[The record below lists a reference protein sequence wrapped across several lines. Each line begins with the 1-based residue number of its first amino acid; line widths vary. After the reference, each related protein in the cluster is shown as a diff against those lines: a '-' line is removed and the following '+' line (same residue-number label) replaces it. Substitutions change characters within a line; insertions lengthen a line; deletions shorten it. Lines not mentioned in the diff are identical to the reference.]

1 MEVEG
6 TVKITKAKR
15 VSLVEQVVMQIES
28 LIKTGEWPVGTR
40 IPAEMELM
48 IQFDVSRNTLR
59 EAIRALV
66 HAGLLQTKQ
75 GSGTYVR
82 SNKQSGTDFEKRLK
96 HSTLIEIL
104 EVRHALEREAASLAA
119 ERRTEKDIK
128 ALNECLK
135 KCKNAKDL
143 SEFATADIELHKA
156 IIRASHNDPL
166 IELYTY
172 HVNAL
177 HDSIFTLTEMTAMP
191 EDELD
196 PGAHDEL
203 VDAIIERNRELVC
216 TIVTDYIDRLKK
228 IVLLNEEK
236 RV

>member
-1 MEVEG
+1 M
-6 TVKITKAKR
+6 KIAKTKR
-15 VSLVEQVVMQIES
+15 VSLVEQVVVQIES
-28 LIKTGEWPVGTR
+28 LIKSAEWPVGTR
-40 IPAEMELM
+40 IPSEMELM

-75 GSGTYVR
+75 GSGTFVR

-119 ERRTEKDIK
+119 ERRTEKDIEELK
-128 ALNECLK
+128 EYLNR
-135 KCKNAKDL
+135 CKNAESL
-143 SEFATADIELHKA
+143 SDFATADIELHKA
-156 IIRASHNDPL
+156 IVRASHNGPL
-166 IELYTY
+166 IELYTH

-177 HDSIFTLTEMTAMP
+177 HDSISALLGMTALS

-203 VDAIIERNRELVC
+203 VDAIIEQNHESVC

-228 IVLLNEEK
+228 IVLLNEEN

>member
-1 MEVEG
+1 M
-6 TVKITKAKR
+6 KIAKTKR
-15 VSLVEQVVMQIES
+15 VSLVEQVVVQIES
-28 LIKTGEWPVGTR
+28 LIKSAEWPVGTR
-40 IPAEMELM
+40 IPSEMELM

-82 SNKQSGTDFEKRLK
+82 SNKKSGNDFEKHLE

-119 ERRTEKDIK
+119 ERRTEKDIEE
-128 ALNECLK
+128 LNEYLNR
-135 KCKNAKDL
+135 CKNAKDL

-156 IIRASHNDPL
+156 IVRASHNGPL
-166 IELYTY
+166 IELYTH

-177 HDSIFTLTEMTAMP
+177 HDSISALLGMTALP

-203 VDAIIERNRELVC
+203 VEAIIEQNHESVC

-228 IVLLNEEK
+228 IVLLNEEN

>member
-1 MEVEG
+1 M
-6 TVKITKAKR
+6 KIAKTKR
-15 VSLVEQVVMQIES
+15 VSLVEQVVVQIES
-28 LIKTGEWPVGTR
+28 LIEKGEWPIGTR

-82 SNKQSGTDFEKRLK
+82 SNKHSGTAFEKRLA

-119 ERRTEKDIK
+119 ERRTEQDVE
-128 ALNECLK
+128 ALNECLIQ
-135 KCKNAKDL
+135 CKNAKDL

-156 IIRASHNDPL
+156 IIRASHNRPL

-172 HVNAL
+172 HANAL
-177 HDSIFTLTEMTAMP
+177 HDSVYDLNEMTAMP
-191 EDELD
+191 DEELD
-196 PGAHDEL
+196 PGTHDEL
-203 VDAIIERNRELVC
+203 IDAIIEQNRESAC
-216 TIVTDYIDRLKK
+216 TIVTDYINRLKK
-228 IVLLNEEK
+228 IVLLNGESK
-236 RV
+236 L